1 MYLYV
6 IHMSLACN
14 RMSSVFDTYV
24 LVCHSYVHTC
34 HSYVTRVYLYVTH
47 MSLVYHSYVTRM
59 SLVCGFTI
67 NHLDMETQNV
77 AWSLDPLDFLCN
89 KAFSFIN
96 LFLAEGTL
104 INSGNVALA
113 NSYFNWQCLVSRC
126 IKHFCNNNAF
136 SFVNLF

>member
-1 MYLYV
+1 
-6 IHMSLACN
+6 MS
-14 RMSSVFDTYV
+14 FI
-24 LVCHSYVHTC
+24 CHSHVIACHPYLTRMYSYVTRMYTH
-34 HSYVTRVYLYVTH
+34 VTRVYLYVTH

-77 AWSLDPLDFLCN
+77 AWSLDPLDYLCN

>member
-1 MYLYV
+1 
-6 IHMSLACN
+6 
-14 RMSSVFDTYV
+14 
-24 LVCHSYVHTC
+24 
-34 HSYVTRVYLYVTH
+34 
-47 MSLVYHSYVTRM
+47 M
-59 SLVCGFTI
+59 SLVCTRMPFICHSCVLVCYPYVTRI
-67 NHLDMETQNV
+67 SLVCHPHVTRMWFYHKPFKLKMETQNV
-77 AWSLDPLDFLCN
+77 AWSLDPLDYLCN